1 MEKYILTLFKCGEG
15 KRDVF
20 VCECSST
27 SERFIKPIRKPA
39 SATFASKN
47 FERKNKSKEVVEL
60 QVTKG
65 TRNLFRKLLYLSF
78 LVKVLNLINICAGLW
93 FDIYESPSI
102 KDVKRKDCGDIET
115 EREFCIGPRLKIP
128 SNFNELLK
136 ISSFKSSFLDF
147 LMKEY
152 ENIEYVSMIEEK
164 EFYCSIDNKCTKF
177 YYVEGNIKFQK

>member
-1 MEKYILTLFKCGEG
+1 MSKDFQSNPPDTIETAIADGMLILNL
-15 KRDVF
+15 
-20 VCECSST
+20 ST
-27 SERFIKPIRKPA
+27 
-39 SATFASKN
+39 
-47 FERKNKSKEVVEL
+47 
-60 QVTKG
+60 Q
-65 TRNLFRKLLYLSF
+65 NLPKTYSGLARMI
-78 LVKVLNLINICAGLW
+78 LVKVLNLINICAGLC

-102 KDVKRKDCGDIET
+102 KDVKRKDCEDIET